1 MPVRKNLTRHLL
13 ARCQK
18 FVTPG
23 SLHSIV
29 CVCVAVTNLRCA
41 KKRRKE
47 VIMEKIIVAL
57 DAMGG
62 DYAPEQTVQGAVNAV
77 NSAEEIKVILVGK
90 QDLIQAELAKYEYN
104 SDSIEVVHAEE
115 IIDMGDVP
123 TAAIKNKKDSSLVVA
138 MRLVRDGKADAVV
151 SAGSTG
157 AILVGGQLV
166 VGRLKGIKRP
176 PLAPF
181 VPTTKG
187 FSLLIDC
194 GANVDARP
202 EHLVQFAQMGSIYFE
217 NVMGKKNPT
226 VGLLNIGTEEEKGNQ
241 LVKDTKPLLKECKGI
256 NYIGSIESREIV
268 RGAADVIVCEA
279 FVGNIVLKFFEGL
292 ALTMFDSLKQGL
304 LSSLRTKIGTVL
316 VKPALKGLKKQFDTS
331 SQGGAPLLGLKG
343 LVVKAHGN
351 STCKE
356 IEIAIKQCVSFKKQG
371 INEKIKESICE

>member
-1 MPVRKNLTRHLL
+1 
-13 ARCQK
+13 
-18 FVTPG
+18 
-23 SLHSIV
+23 
-29 CVCVAVTNLRCA
+29 
-41 KKRRKE
+41 
-47 VIMEKIIVAL
+47 MEKVIVAL

-62 DYAPEQTVQGAVNAV
+62 DYAPEQTVAGAVNAV
-77 NSAEEIKVILVGK
+77 DSSDEIKVLLVGK
-90 QDLIQAELAKYEYN
+90 EDAIRQELDKYTY
-104 SDSIEVVHAEE
+104 DSNRIEVVHASEV
-115 IIDMGDVP
+115 IDMGEVP
-123 TAAIKNKKDSSLVVA
+123 TVAIRSKKDSSLVVA
-138 MRLVRDGKADAVV
+138 MKLVREGKADAVV

-181 VPTTKG
+181 IPTTNG

-202 EHLVQFAQMGSIYFE
+202 EHLVQFAQMGSIYYE
-217 NVMGKKNPT
+217 NVIGKKNPT

-241 LVKDTKPLLKECKGI
+241 LIKDTKPLLKECKNI

-268 RGAADVIVCEA
+268 KGAADVIVCEA

-292 ALTMFDSLKQGL
+292 ALTMFDCLKQGL
-304 LSSLRTKIGTVL
+304 MSSLRTKLGTLL
-316 VKPALKGLKKQFDTS
+316 VKPALRGLKKTFDTS

-351 STCKE
+351 SKAKE
-356 IEIAIKQCVSFKKQG
+356 IEIAIKQCVSFKKQK
-371 INEKIKESICE
+371 INEKIKESICGE

>member
-1 MPVRKNLTRHLL
+1 
-13 ARCQK
+13 
-18 FVTPG
+18 
-23 SLHSIV
+23 
-29 CVCVAVTNLRCA
+29 
-41 KKRRKE
+41 
-47 VIMEKIIVAL
+47 MEKVIVAL

-62 DYAPEQTVQGAVNAV
+62 DYAPEQTVAGAVNAV
-77 NSAEEIKVILVGK
+77 KSSDEIKVLLVGK
-90 QDLIQAELAKYEYN
+90 EDAIRQELDKYTY
-104 SDSIEVVHAEE
+104 DSNRIEVVHASEV
-115 IIDMGDVP
+115 IDMGEVP
-123 TAAIKNKKDSSLVVA
+123 TVAIRSKKDSSLVVA
-138 MRLVRDGKADAVV
+138 MKLVREGKADAVV

-181 VPTTKG
+181 IPTTNG

-202 EHLVQFAQMGSIYFE
+202 EHLVQFAQMGSIYYE
-217 NVMGKKNPT
+217 NVIGKKNPT

-241 LVKDTKPLLKECKGI
+241 LIKDTKPLLKECKNI

-268 RGAADVIVCEA
+268 KGAADVIVCEA

-292 ALTMFDSLKQGL
+292 ALTMFDCLKQGL
-304 LSSLRTKIGTVL
+304 MSSLRTKLGTLL
-316 VKPALKGLKKQFDTS
+316 VKPALRGLKKTFDTS

-351 STCKE
+351 SKAKE
-356 IEIAIKQCVSFKKQG
+356 IEIAIKQCVSFKKQK
-371 INEKIKESICE
+371 INEKIKESICGE

>member
-1 MPVRKNLTRHLL
+1 
-13 ARCQK
+13 
-18 FVTPG
+18 
-23 SLHSIV
+23 
-29 CVCVAVTNLRCA
+29 
-41 KKRRKE
+41 
-47 VIMEKIIVAL
+47 MEKVIVAL

-77 NSAEEIKVILVGK
+77 RSSSDIKVILVGK
-90 QDLIQAELAKYEYN
+90 EERLKEELYTKCGYSGDA
-104 SDSIEVVHAEE
+104 IEIVNATE
-115 IIDMGDVP
+115 IIEMGDVP
-123 TAAIKNKKDSSLVVA
+123 TSAIKNKKDSSLVVA
-138 MRLVRDGKADAVV
+138 MKLVRDGKADAVV

-166 VGRLKGIKRP
+166 VGRLRGIKRP

-187 FSLLIDC
+187 FSLLLDC

-202 EHLVQFAQMGSIYFE
+202 EHLVQFAQMGSNYYE

-226 VGLLNIGTEEEKGNQ
+226 VGILNIGTEEEKGNQ
-241 LVKDTKPLLKECKGI
+241 LVKDTKPLLEQCGTI
-256 NYIGSIESREIV
+256 NYVGSIESREIV
-268 RGAADVIVCEA
+268 RGAVDVIVCEA

-292 ALTMFDSLKQGL
+292 TLTLFDSLKQGL
-304 LSSLRTKIGTVL
+304 MSSLRTKIGTLL

-351 STCKE
+351 STSKE
-356 IEIAIKQCVSFKKQG
+356 IEIAIKQCVSFKKQK
-371 INEKIKESICE
+371 INEKIKESISE

>member
-1 MPVRKNLTRHLL
+1 
-13 ARCQK
+13 
-18 FVTPG
+18 
-23 SLHSIV
+23 
-29 CVCVAVTNLRCA
+29 
-41 KKRRKE
+41 
-47 VIMEKIIVAL
+47 MEKVVVAL

-62 DYAPEQTVQGAVNAV
+62 DYAPEQTVKGAVNAV
-77 NSAEEIKVILVGK
+77 NSSDEIKVLLVGK
-90 QDLIQAELAKYEYN
+90 EELIQEELKKYEY
-104 SDSIEVVHAEE
+104 DSRLIDVVNATE
-115 IIDMGDVP
+115 IIEMGDVP
-123 TAAIKNKKDSSLVVA
+123 TAAVKKKKDSSLVVA
-138 MRLVRDGKADAVV
+138 MKLVRDEKADAVV

-157 AILVGGQLV
+157 AVLVGGQLV

-187 FSLLIDC
+187 FSLLLDC

-217 NVMGKKNPT
+217 NVIGKKHPT

-241 LVKDTKPLLKECKGI
+241 LVKETHPLLKECGTI

-279 FVGNIVLKFFEGL
+279 FAGNIVLKFFEGL
-292 ALTMFDSLKQGL
+292 ALTLFDSLKQGL
-304 LSSLRTKIGTVL
+304 MSSLRTKIGTIL
-316 VKPALKGLKKQFDTS
+316 IKPALKGLKKQFDTS

-351 STCKE
+351 STEKE
-356 IEIAIKQCVSFKKQG
+356 IEIAIKQCISFKKQK

>member
-1 MPVRKNLTRHLL
+1 
-13 ARCQK
+13 
-18 FVTPG
+18 
-23 SLHSIV
+23 
-29 CVCVAVTNLRCA
+29 
-41 KKRRKE
+41 
-47 VIMEKIIVAL
+47 MEKVIVAL

-77 NSAEEIKVILVGK
+77 RSSSDIKVILVGK
-90 QDLIQAELAKYEYN
+90 EERLKEELYTKCGYSGDA
-104 SDSIEVVHAEE
+104 IEIVNATK
-115 IIDMGDVP
+115 IIEMGDVP
-123 TAAIKNKKDSSLVVA
+123 TSAIKNKKDSSLVVA
-138 MRLVRDGKADAVV
+138 MKLVRDGKADAVV

-166 VGRLKGIKRP
+166 VGRLRGIKRP

-187 FSLLIDC
+187 FSLLLDC

-202 EHLVQFAQMGSIYFE
+202 EHLVQFAQMGSIYYE

-226 VGLLNIGTEEEKGNQ
+226 VGILNIGTEEEKGNQ
-241 LVKDTKPLLKECKGI
+241 LVKDTKPLLEQCGTI
-256 NYIGSIESREIV
+256 NYVGSIESREIV
-268 RGAADVIVCEA
+268 RGAVDVIVCEA

-292 ALTMFDSLKQGL
+292 TLTLFDSLKQGL
-304 LSSLRTKIGTVL
+304 MSSLRTKIGTLL

-351 STCKE
+351 STSKE
-356 IEIAIKQCVSFKKQG
+356 IEIAIKQCVSFKKQK
-371 INEKIKESICE
+371 INEKIKESISE